1 MGLGVGVGVGVGLG
15 VAQAGVTHSLV
26 VRAKVA
32 EGEIE
37 ARSREMGA
45 RSLLGP
51 AQREAQVERRA
62 GLTRDE
68 ACLGLGLGLG
78 LGLWLGLG

>member
-1 MGLGVGVGVGVGLG
+1 MGLGLGFRVRVRVGVRGRGRVGVRGRGRLGVGLG

-26 VRAKVA
+26 VRAQVA

-51 AQREAQVERRA
+51 A
-62 GLTRDE
+62 
-68 ACLGLGLGLG
+68 
-78 LGLWLGLG
+78 